1 MGYMTTIY
9 DVPAEP
15 LINKLAYELKEN
27 HNKVVPLP
35 WASYV
40 KTGVFK
46 ERAPTNPDW
55 WYVRCA
61 SILRKIALNTYV
73 GVSRLR
79 GIYGGRK
86 RRGSKP
92 EHVRKGSGSIIR
104 HSLQQLEEEG
114 LVETVKGRGRRIT
127 PKGQSLLDR
136 LAYEIKMKLQ
146 KEMPELN
153 KY

>member
-1 MGYMTTIY
+1 MTTIY

-15 LINKLAYELKEN
+15 FIKKLAAELKAN
-27 HNKVVPLP
+27 YDKIKPLS
-35 WASYV
+35 WALYV

-46 ERAPTNPDW
+46 ERSPTDSDW

-61 SILRKIALNTYV
+61 SILRKIALHPYI

-79 GIYGGRK
+79 GLYGGRK
-86 RRGSKP
+86 RRGAKP
-92 EHVRKGSGSIIR
+92 DHVKKGSGSIVR

-136 LAYEIKMKLQ
+136 LAHEIKMKLQ
-146 KEMPELN
+146 KTQPELV

>member
-1 MGYMTTIY
+1 MTTIY

-15 LINKLAYELKEN
+15 FIRSLASELKV
-27 HNKVVPLP
+27 KYAKIKPLP
-35 WASYV
+35 WALYV

-46 ERAPTNPDW
+46 ERAPTDPDW
-55 WYVRCA
+55 WFVRCA
-61 SILRKIALNTYV
+61 SILRKVALNTYI

-79 GIYGGRK
+79 GLYGGRN
-86 RRGSKP
+86 RRGAKP
-92 EHVRKGSGSIIR
+92 EHVEKGSGSIVR

-127 PKGQSLLDR
+127 PKGQSLIDH
-136 LAYEIKMKLQ
+136 LAHELKMKLQ
-146 KEMPELN
+146 KEKPELV

>member
-1 MGYMTTIY
+1 MTTIY

-15 LINKLAYELKEN
+15 FIRKLASELKEN
-27 HNKVVPLP
+27 YDKITPLP
-35 WASYV
+35 WVLYV

-46 ERAPTNPDW
+46 ERSPTDPDW

-61 SILRKIALNTYV
+61 SILRKIALNNYI

-79 GIYGGRK
+79 GLYGGRK
-86 RRGSKP
+86 RRGAKP
-92 EHVRKGSGSIIR
+92 DHVKKGSGSIVR
-104 HSLQQLEEEG
+104 HSLQQLEDEG
-114 LVETVKGRGRRIT
+114 LVETVKGKGRRIT

-136 LAYEIKMKLQ
+136 LAHDLKMKLQ
-146 KEMPELN
+146 KESPELV